1 MFGRHWSQ
9 TCGSRN
15 NLNLLLLQLV
25 DASVNVVSRSL
36 DGAEF
41 EDDWLIVVVAS
52 PPAAVIS
59 PLSQLLFLFLL
70 AGYLSQVNV
79 HTAVFL

>member
-1 MFGRHWSQ
+1 MQ
-9 TCGSRN
+9 TCRSRN
-15 NLNLLLLQLV
+15 SINLLLLQLV
-25 DASVNVVSRSL
+25 DASVNVASRSL

-41 EDDWLIVVVAS
+41 EDDWLIVIVAS

-70 AGYLSQVNV
+70 AGYLSQVNI

>member
-1 MFGRHWSQ
+1 MLGRHWLQ
-9 TCGSRN
+9 TYGSRN

-52 PPAAVIS
+52 PSAAVIS

>member
-1 MFGRHWSQ
+1 MQ
-9 TCGSRN
+9 TCRSRN
-15 NLNLLLLQLV
+15 SINLLLLQFV
-25 DASVNVVSRSL
+25 DASVNVASRSL

-41 EDDWLIVVVAS
+41 EDDWLIVIVAS

-70 AGYLSQVNV
+70 ARYLSQVNI

>member
-1 MFGRHWSQ
+1 MQ
-9 TCGSRN
+9 TCGSCN
-15 NLNLLLLQLV
+15 NLNLLLPQLV
-25 DASVNVVSRSL
+25 DASVNVASRSL

-52 PPAAVIS
+52 PSAAVIS

>member
-1 MFGRHWSQ
+1 MGCRSH
-9 TCGSRN
+9 N

-52 PPAAVIS
+52 PSAAVIS